1 MKRPFF
7 ILAIFLSILIP
18 IFRFFVKEDRF
29 IAGHISNFVSG
40 NPRHLIIT
48 GRVID
53 NPFYQYAYF
62 KKAQIFTISP
72 TLIKVSKVYFPAYG
86 NIRVKSYNSKKVKYG
101 DEILFEAKLKGPSQ
115 EGDESLGYR
124 RYLERGG
131 IFAIATISER
141 VPLIITGRK
150 ASLFKSLA
158 YDSKNLLKRN
168 IENLFKAP
176 ERYLLLAILLGE
188 RQDISQEWKD
198 IFIKTQTMHLLAI
211 SGLHVAI
218 IASIILFSVGL
229 FGIPQNFK
237 YAITIFL
244 LIFYTFM
251 VGAMP
256 SVVRATVMGVVILS
270 SYFLKREAD
279 IYNSLGLAATV
290 ILLFNPDQ
298 LFDYG
303 FILSFVSVL
312 SIIYLTPGINRAF
325 RIYRIKRD
333 THVGKI
339 IYYFLNLASASF
351 AVWLGLFPI
360 TINFFN
366 LISPISVL
374 INMLAIPLSFIIIA
388 LSIPA
393 LIFHAALPFL
403 GIIFA
408 EATEFFIAI
417 FLLFLR
423 FFFKM
428 PLTYLE
434 AKSISLFKVILY
446 YTILIIIFEFN
457 RFKYYLLNRIS

>member
-29 IAGHISNFVSG
+29 ITGHISNFVS
-40 NPRHLIIT
+40 NAPRQLAIKGRIID
-48 GRVID
+48 R
-53 NPFYQYAYF
+53 PFYQYAYF
-62 KKAQIFTISP
+62 KKAQIFTVSP
-72 TLIKVSKVYFPAYG
+72 TLAKASKVWFPAYG
-86 NIRVKSYNSKKVKYG
+86 NIRVTSYSDKELKYG
-101 DEILFEAKLKGPSQ
+101 DEILFEAKVKTPSS
-115 EGDESLGYR
+115 EKEDSFGYR
-124 RYLERGG
+124 RYLERTG

-141 VPLIITGRK
+141 APLIITGRK
-150 ASLFKSLA
+150 ASLFKSFA

-176 ERYLLLAILLGE
+176 ERYLLLAVLLGE
-188 RQDISQEWKD
+188 RQDISQEWRD

-211 SGLHVAI
+211 SGLHIGI
-218 IASIILFSVGL
+218 IASIILFSIGL

-244 LIFYTFM
+244 LIFYAFM

-333 THVGKI
+333 THVGKS
-339 IYYFLNLASASF
+339 IYYFSNLASASF

-374 INMLAIPLSFIIIA
+374 INILAIPLLFIIIA
-388 LSIPA
+388 FSIPA
-393 LIFHAALPFL
+393 LIFHAAIPFL

-408 EATEFFIAI
+408 EATEFFIAT
-417 FLLFLR
+417 LLLSLRLFL
-423 FFFKM
+423 KI
-428 PLTYLE
+428 PLAYLE
-434 AKSISLFKVILY
+434 AKSISLYKVILY
-446 YTILIIIFEFN
+446 YIILIIIFEFN